1 MTEEENPRLESDYAF
16 LSSLGPVFK
25 TIGEKELDAIALR
38 SYPEVKKINHI
49 HTLGNSSGI
58 VDGAAAILVTND
70 DGLKKYGL
78 KPRAKILA
86 TVATGEDPTIMLTG
100 PVSASQKA
108 LKQAGLSVKDI
119 DLWEINEA
127 FASVVLYVKKTL
139 GKPARVERDTD
150 EDTILIYD
158 GLKIRLTS
166 HDSEPKTADLI
177 EINSNESDLL
187 GLTVGSTLDEVR
199 GRLGHEVYS
208 DENSLSYLTTYDEP
222 IVFEHDG
229 KRVTRITAGYE
240 DNC

>member
-1 MTEEENPRLESDYAF
+1 MRVFYYAGIMVLA
-16 LSSLGPVFK
+16 LS
-25 TIGEKELDAIALR
+25 
-38 SYPEVKKINHI
+38 
-49 HTLGNSSGI
+49 
-58 VDGAAAILVTND
+58 
-70 DGLKKYGL
+70 
-78 KPRAKILA
+78 
-86 TVATGEDPTIMLTG
+86 
-100 PVSASQKA
+100 
-108 LKQAGLSVKDI
+108 AGLIAVGSSRSMTHEMADVGVPVVVENRFDSDAHAAGLALTTPIELSVRGIRLDSTI
-119 DLWEINEA
+119 
-127 FASVVLYVKKTL
+127 SHVKKTL